1 MELSNVTKHPEPVNK
16 IVKQPEPKKIE
27 KKEISNLSSN
37 PKYQSNMFIQN
48 SRKANDVEDSQST
61 DPCLLSVAER
71 RKLFEKKL
79 RGENIEVPSP
89 SVPAPVLHAPTKRF
103 DVKSPE
109 PAQQDDCDTDDY
121 STCESE
127 GKLVTH
133 FYSFSLI
140 YKQVSNSSDFSP

>member
-1 MELSNVTKHPEPVNK
+1 MPKRKVEPSNVTKHPEPVSK
-16 IVKQPEPKKIE
+16 MVKQTEPKKNE

-71 RKLFEKKL
+71 RKLFEKRL
-79 RGENIEVPSP
+79 RGENVEVPTP
-89 SVPAPVLHAPTKRF
+89 PAPAPVLHSPIKRF

-109 PAQQDDCDTDDY
+109 PAQEDDCDTDEY

-127 GKLVTH
+127 GKSVT
-133 FYSFSLI
+133 FMLSVGSLI
-140 YKQVSNSSDFSP
+140 VV